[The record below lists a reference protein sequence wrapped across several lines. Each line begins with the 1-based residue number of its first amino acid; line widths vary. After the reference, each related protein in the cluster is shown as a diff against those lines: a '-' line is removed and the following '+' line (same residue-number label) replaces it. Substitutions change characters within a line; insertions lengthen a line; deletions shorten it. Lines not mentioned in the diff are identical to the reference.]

1 MFGFSPIKSLE
12 KKAINGDAQS
22 QVALAKE
29 YLSGKNIE
37 KNFVR
42 AYANFAMA
50 ARQNNTEGLFHVA
63 HCQSEGIGCDI
74 DPSKAFFNFS
84 EDARLGH
91 TGAMLALAKY
101 YEDGTGGLVDHEK
114 ALSYYEQ
121 ALKLGERSAQ
131 SHIDRLGGVRT
142 KTPELFTQKTQQSFS
157 NTSNTKV
164 SGPQA
169 PVTYTAEN
177 VHSSGL
183 KLGDIPFFR
192 DLETNELIQI
202 MSSIGAVRAEA
213 GQCLFMEGQAP
224 NGLFIILSGR
234 CSIRLTTLG
243 LKETEEIKGLGPG
256 EYVGEFGLIDSM
268 PRSATVLVTE
278 DADLMFL
285 PTAAFRAAVDKSP
298 ALAQTIT
305 VNLLCLI
312 IDQKIIP
319 EDKSLHDFVYSG
331 KGVPHT
337 LQSMKVLVAILRQAN
352 SDNQEKYFRNK
363 TRINNI

>member
-1 MFGFSPIKSLE
+1 MFGFNSIKSLE
-12 KKAINGDAQS
+12 KKALNGDAQS
-22 QVALAKE
+22 QVELAKE
-29 YLSGKNIE
+29 YLSGE
-37 KNFVR
+37 KIGKSFVK

-50 ARQNNTEGLFHVA
+50 ARQNNIEGLFHVA

-84 EDARLGH
+84 EAARLGH
-91 TGAMLALAKY
+91 KGAMLALARY

-114 ALSYYEQ
+114 ALSYYEK
-121 ALKLGERSAQ
+121 ANKLGEKSAQ
-131 SHIDRLGGVRT
+131 PHIDRLGGVRT
-142 KTPELFTQKTQQSFS
+142 KTPELFIHKGSAT
-157 NTSNTKV
+157 TSSSRI

-192 DLETNELIQI
+192 GLETNELVQI
-202 MSSIGAVRAEA
+202 MSSIGSVRAQA

-243 LKETEEIKGLGPG
+243 LKESQEIKGLGPG
-256 EYVGEFGLIDSM
+256 DYVGEFGLIDSM

-278 DADLMFL
+278 DADFMFL
-285 PTAAFRAAVDKSP
+285 PTAAFRATIEKSA

-305 VNLLCLI
+305 VNLLCMV

-319 EDKSLHDFVYSG
+319 KDKTVHDFVYSG

-337 LQSMKVLVAILRQAN
+337 LQSMKALVAILRQAN
-352 SDNQEKYFRNK
+352 SENQEKYFHERVG
-363 TRINNI
+363 RITFK

>member
-1 MFGFSPIKSLE
+1 MFGFNPIKSLE
-12 KKAINGDAQS
+12 KKAVNGDAQS

-29 YLSGKNIE
+29 YLSGSNIE
-37 KNFVR
+37 KNFVK

-50 ARQNNTEGLFHVA
+50 ARQNNIDGLFHVA
-63 HCQSEGIGCDI
+63 YCQSEGIGCDI

-84 EDARLGH
+84 EAAKLGH

-101 YEDGTGGLVDHEK
+101 YEDGTGGLVDHKK

-121 ALKLGERSAQ
+121 ARKLGEKSAQ
-131 SHIDRLGGVRT
+131 PHIDKLSGVST
-142 KTPELFTQKTQQSFS
+142 KTPEPFIQEVQQPSS
-157 NTSNTKV
+157 NIPNIKV
-164 SGPQA
+164 NGPQA

-177 VHSSGL
+177 VHTSGI

-192 DLETNELIQI
+192 DLETNELVQI
-202 MSSIGAVRAEA
+202 MSSIGSVRGQA
-213 GQCLFMEGQAP
+213 GQCLFIEGQAP

-243 LKETEEIKGLGPG
+243 LKESQEIKGLGPG
-256 EYVGEFGLIDSM
+256 DYVGEFGLIDSM
-268 PRSATVLVTE
+268 PRSATVLITE
-278 DADLMFL
+278 DADFMFL
-285 PTAAFRAAVDKSP
+285 PTAAFRAILEKSA

-305 VNLLCLI
+305 VNLLCMV

-319 EDKSLHDFVYSG
+319 KDKTVHDFVYSG

-337 LQSMKVLVAILRQAN
+337 LQSMKALVAILRQAN
-352 SDNQEKYFRNK
+352 SDNQDQHFRNK
-363 TRINNI
+363 AIKNIV